1 MRPERVLVC
10 AGLAAAL
17 LPSACSRELPAE
29 RASNIAHETRA
40 MSAPPGAASDAVPAR
55 AAPGAGH
62 GIAVVELFTS
72 EGCSSCPPADREL
85 ARLAARAKADSL
97 PIFPLSF
104 HVDYWNYLGWRDRFS
119 DAGYSERQRGYGGL
133 SAGGGTYTPQ
143 AVINGQAET
152 VGSNASRIDGLVAT
166 ALERDSRNQVTLE
179 AKRGARAIE
188 VSYRIEGERGARVL
202 NLALVEPRA
211 ESRVERGE
219 NAGEHLAHV
228 NVVRAFESRPLSA
241 GSSGSASLSVPPEL
255 ATRPVG
261 VVAYVQA
268 LAQGDVSGAAALELQ

>member
-1 MRPERVLVC
+1 M
-10 AGLAAAL
+10 
-17 LPSACSRELPAE
+17 
-29 RASNIAHETRA
+29 
-40 MSAPPGAASDAVPAR
+40 
-55 AAPGAGH
+55 
-62 GIAVVELFTS
+62 
-72 EGCSSCPPADREL
+72 
-85 ARLAARAKADSL
+85 
-97 PIFPLSF
+97 
-104 HVDYWNYLGWRDRFS
+104 
-119 DAGYSERQRGYGGL
+119 
-133 SAGGGTYTPQ
+133 
-143 AVINGQAET
+143 
-152 VGSNASRIDGLVAT
+152 
-166 ALERDSRNQVTLE
+166 TLE